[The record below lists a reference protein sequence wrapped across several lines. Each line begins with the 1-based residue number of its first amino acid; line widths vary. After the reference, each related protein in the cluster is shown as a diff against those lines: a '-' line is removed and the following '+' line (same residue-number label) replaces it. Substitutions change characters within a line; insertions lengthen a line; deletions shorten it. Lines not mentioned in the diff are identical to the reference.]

1 MPTNQP
7 TPHFIFHKFQRRL
20 GAGQGKRPVFH
31 IDFVGPLPFI
41 GPAARAFKLIPALS
55 VCTII
60 PSPIRQGQRARRRAG
75 LGWGSPT
82 RSRHARDAD
91 KATGQVR
98 TA

>member
-1 MPTNQP
+1 MDTERAPLLFNW
-7 TPHFIFHKFQRRL
+7 RGRL
-20 GAGQGKRPVFH
+20 S
-31 IDFVGPLPFI
+31 FVE
-41 GPAARAFKLIPALS
+41 PAARALKNLITALS
-55 VCTII
+55 PSPII
-60 PSPIRQGQRARRRAG
+60 PSPIRQEQRARRRAR